1 MAKQES
7 SGRFLKQLHPNDE
20 LNIAMGSAYAMP
32 NEIGIV
38 RLMYYG

>member
-1 MAKQES
+1 MVKQET
-7 SGRFLKQLHPNDE
+7 SGRFLQQLHPNDE

-32 NEIGIV
+32 NQFGIE